1 MHRRLWLSVAMLAA
15 GASLL
20 IAASF
25 ASAAGSSAAAHAKK
39 GGTWK
44 LAVVGPGDTMDPQV
58 TYNTLTWA
66 LEYATAAKLLN
77 YPDKAGPAG
86 ARLVPEVASRYTVSK
101 NGKTYTFYLRHN
113 FKFADGKTVTAKNFT
128 FAIKRTLAKGIQSPG
143 ASFITDPAATFIKS
157 YKAKGKWK
165 VVIKLK
171 KASGIFLA
179 EISMPFFQA
188 TSTKLSLK
196 KAVGNISNKNQV
208 PSAGPYTIVF
218 HDANTIT
225 TLKKNTH
232 YKPGTAG
239 HHRPRN
245 LAGYTAKYNQN
256 TETAYLQTLK
266 NQFDEGPIPP
276 DQVTTVQKRF
286 HKNKA
291 RFFVKP
297 TVCTGMIP
305 FDTSGGVFKGN
316 TGLRHAMN
324 YAFNRRHYAA
334 ARGPNAASPWDHILP
349 PGMPGYFSKA
359 IYPRGAA
366 KYAKARK
373 LAKGHFGNHKLTIWY
388 RNTGISGPRQKQLIQ
403 NDLRFLGYS
412 QAQLNFKGYPG
423 TDIYDALGIKSNIG
437 KFDMALSVGWCQDYP
452 DPYDFVNKL
461 LSKLGIAKA
470 NGDNWAFFNNKK
482 WTAKMNKAARKV
494 GDARVAAYR
503 KLDQGLTAG
512 PAPWAS
518 MHTYNNLYLFSNRVN
533 PKCLVYQGVY
543 TDWSIPAECLK

>member
-1 MHRRLWLSVAMLAA
+1 MHRRLWLSVAMLAV

-25 ASAAGSSAAAHAKK
+25 ASAAGSSAATHAKK

-101 NGKTYTFYLRHN
+101 SGKVYTFFLRKN
-113 FKFADGKTVTAKNFT
+113 FKFADGKKVTAKSFT
-128 FAIKRTLAKGIQSPG
+128 YAIKRTLAKGIQSPG

-157 YKAKGKWK
+157 YKAKGKYK

-188 TSTKLSLK
+188 TTKKLPAN
-196 KAVGNISNKNQV
+196 KAVGQFSNIKQY
-208 PSAGPYTIVF
+208 PAAGPYSIAF
-218 HDANTIT
+218 HNANQIT
-225 TLKKNTH
+225 TLKKNK
-232 YKPGTAG
+232 YWKQGKAG

-276 DQVTTVQKRF
+276 DQIATVAKKYKKRF
-286 HKNKA
+286 K
-291 RFFVKP
+291 VKP

-305 FDTSGGVFKGN
+305 LDTAGGAFAGN
-316 TGLRHAMN
+316 TALRHAVN
-324 YAFNRRHYAA
+324 YAFNRRNYAA
-334 ARGPNAASPWDHILP
+334 APGPFAASPWDHILP

-359 IYPRGAA
+359 IYPRKSANY
-366 KYAKARK
+366 KLARK
-373 LAKGHFGNHKLTIWY
+373 LAKGHFKNHQLTIWY
-388 RNTGISGPRQKQLIQ
+388 RSSGITGPKQKQLIDR
-403 NDLRFLGYS
+403 DLRFMGYS
-412 QAQLNFKGYPG
+412 ESQLNFKGFPG
-423 TDIYDALGIKSNIG
+423 TNIYDALGAKENIG

-461 LSKLGIAKA
+461 LSPLGISAQ
-470 NGDNWAFFNNKK
+470 NGDNWAFFKNAK
-482 WTAKMNKAARKV
+482 WTKKMNAAARKL
-494 GDARVAAYR
+494 GDARVKAYR

-518 MHTYNNLYLFSNRVN
+518 MRTYNNLYLFSSRVN